1 MLKKLIEKY
10 INGYFK
16 SIDMDEDNFLKLLS
30 ILDEKNISYSVKK
43 DGIFIYNKNFPKNSL
58 KDLIERIN
66 NDMSEM

>member
-43 DGIFIYNKNFPKNSL
+43 DGIFIYNENFSKNSL

-66 NDMSEM
+66 NDMPEM